1 MSIDQ
6 SDLSLDPEAGETPS
20 AQLPPDL
27 SPARA
32 PRPAEPRDEAAGL
45 AREARARIGRNLRLL
60 YAEVLD
66 QPLPERFDTLLAE
79 LAARNDR
86 GSS

>member
-6 SDLSLDPEAGETPS
+6 SDLSLGAEGEGTPS

-27 SPARA
+27 NLART
-32 PRPAEPRDEAAGL
+32 PRPAEPRDAAAGL